1 MIFRVIASACWFRLK
16 CLRSSF
22 DRQDKMFYA
31 RKHTC
36 SFPPGIDLFV
46 RLDVVKSSIEFDKSR
61 LAVSVKAIFANGLHF
76 ILSSLPEAELFIVHE
91 VWLWCVRLSITSM
104 GGARMHCLLLSCVA
118 MISDAVTKR
127 VQYNCPMCDAGV
139 MYARK

>member
-1 MIFRVIASACWFRLK
+1 MIVGVIASACWFRLK

-36 SFPPGIDLFV
+36 SFPPRIDLFV
-46 RLDVVKSSIEFDKSR
+46 RLEVVKSSIEFDKFR

-76 ILSSLPEAELFIVHE
+76 ILSSSPEAELFIVHE
-91 VWLWCVRLSITSM
+91 MWLWCVPLSITSM
-104 GGARMHCLLLSCVA
+104 GGARMHCLLLSCA
-118 MISDAVTKR
+118 CDDMRCCEGR
-127 VQYNCPMCDAGV
+127 VERSFSLDCDSITE
-139 MYARK
+139 

>member
-31 RKHTC
+31 SKHTC
-36 SFPPGIDLFV
+36 SFPLRIDLFV

-61 LAVSVKAIFANGLHF
+61 LAVSVKAISANELHS
-76 ILSSLPEAELFIVHE
+76 ILSSSPESELFIVHE
-91 VWLWCVRLSITSM
+91 VWLWCVRLRFNYLHGRRPNVLSITEL
-104 GGARMHCLLLSCVA
+104 CL
-118 MISDAVTKR
+118 R
-127 VQYNCPMCDAGV
+127 
-139 MYARK
+139 